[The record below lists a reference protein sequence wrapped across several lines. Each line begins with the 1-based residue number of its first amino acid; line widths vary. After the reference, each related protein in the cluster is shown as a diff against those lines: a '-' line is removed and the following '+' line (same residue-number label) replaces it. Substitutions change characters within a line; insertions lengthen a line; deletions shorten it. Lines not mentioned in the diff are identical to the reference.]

1 MQGLRF
7 ARRRFAGAERGS
19 RLSQEVPTKSCCE
32 RVRST
37 KGAPRNPFG
46 VLEGRHGLA
55 EISERGAG
63 VLVERPCVIRPHPE
77 RIYGTLPVTTSRQ
90 GHRFAQ
96 QCLGFFELRR
106 AVDELGQ
113 SRSC

>member
-1 MQGLRF
+1 MGFCNLVQGLRF

-63 VLVERPCVIRPHPE
+63 VLVERPCVIRPGVSDRCSTDALTIRP
-77 RIYGTLPVTTSRQ
+77 
-90 GHRFAQ
+90 
-96 QCLGFFELRR
+96 
-106 AVDELGQ
+106 
-113 SRSC
+113 